1 MAAGPALDKRR
12 GRADPAAMTQSQDPQ
27 TETVDVAVIGGGLA
41 GLTQAIALARH
52 GISVTVIDRED
63 PVRALAAG
71 FDGRV
76 SAIALA
82 SQRLL
87 AAIGLWDH
95 VAEAQ
100 PMWDIRVSD
109 GDSLLFVH
117 YDHSELGDRPFGYM
131 VENRVMRQAQQAAIA
146 ALPNLQLIAPM
157 TAARIDRGE
166 PGSGR
171 AAEIEL
177 ADGRRVRARLV
188 IGADGRQSA
197 VRAGAGIRTVDWRYN
212 QTGIVCTVAHE
223 LDHEGVAQE
232 RFLPAGPFAI
242 LPMTDAADGTHRSS
256 LVWTEA
262 PAVAAA
268 IMALDDHGFN
278 AEMRRRFGDGYGAAQ
293 VTGPRWSYPLTFLH
307 AERYA
312 DHRLVLI
319 GDAAHGIHPIAGQ
332 GLNLGLRDVA
342 ALTEVLVE
350 AHRLGL
356 DIGRTDVLDRY
367 VRWRRVDTVVVS
379 AIMDGL
385 TRLFSTTAAPVRIA
399 RDLGLGL
406 VDRIRPLKKVFMR
419 HAMGDLGTLP
429 RLLRG
434 ETV

>member
-1 MAAGPALDKRR
+1 MTPSR
-12 GRADPAAMTQSQDPQ
+12 DPLP
-27 TETVDVAVIGGGLA
+27 ETVEVVVIGGGLA

-52 GISVTVIDRED
+52 GISVAVIDRED
-63 PVRALAAG
+63 PARALGAG

-82 SQRLL
+82 SQRMLD
-87 AAIGLWDH
+87 AIGLWPH

-117 YDHSELGDRPFGYM
+117 YDHRDIGDAPFGYL
-131 VENRVMRQAQQAAIA
+131 VENRVLRQAQQAAIA
-146 ALPNLQLIAPM
+146 GLPNLHLAAPM
-157 TAARIDRGE
+157 AAARIDFG
-166 PGSGR
+166 PAGSGR
-171 AAEIEL
+171 PAAVEL
-177 ADGRRVRARLV
+177 ADGRVIRARLV

-197 VRAGAGIRTVDWRYN
+197 VRSGAGIRTTGWDYD
-212 QTGIVCTVAHE
+212 QAGIVCTVAHE
-223 LDHEGVAQE
+223 LPHEGVAQE

-242 LPMTDAADGTHRSS
+242 LPMTDDADGRHRSS
-256 LVWTEA
+256 LVWVEPTA
-262 PAVAAA
+262 TAAA
-268 IMALDDHGFN
+268 IMALPDAAFD
-278 AEMRRRFGDGYGAAQ
+278 AEMRRRFGDGYGDAH
-293 VTGPRWSYPLTFLH
+293 VTGPRWSYPLSFSH

-312 DHRLVLI
+312 GHRMVLV

-350 AHRLGL
+350 AQRLGL
-356 DIGRTDVLDRY
+356 DIGREDVLDRY
-367 VRWRRVDTVVVS
+367 VRWRRVDTLVVS

-419 HAMGDLGTLP
+419 HAMGDLGSLP

-434 ETV
+434 ERV

>member
-1 MAAGPALDKRR
+1 
-12 GRADPAAMTQSQDPQ
+12 MTQSSDLHS
-27 TETVDVAVIGGGLA
+27 ETVDVAVIGGGLA

-52 GISVTVIDRED
+52 GISVVVVDRED
-63 PVRALAAG
+63 PARALSAG

-82 SQRLL
+82 SQRML
-87 AAIGLWDH
+87 ATIGLWDH

-117 YDHSELGDRPFGYM
+117 YDHQDLGDAPFGYL
-131 VENRVMRQAQQAAIA
+131 VENRVIRQAQQAAIA
-146 ALPNLQLIAPM
+146 GLPNLRLLAPM

-166 PGSGR
+166 AGSGR
-171 AAEIEL
+171 AAEIDL
-177 ADGRRVRARLV
+177 VDGRRIRARLV
-188 IGADGRQSA
+188 IGADGRQSM
-197 VRAGAGIRTVDWRYN
+197 VRQGAGIRTIEWRYN

-242 LPMTDAADGTHRSS
+242 LPMTDDADGNHRSS

-262 PAVAAA
+262 PETAAA
-268 IMALDDHGFN
+268 IMALDEAGFN
-278 AEMRRRFGDGYGAAQ
+278 VEMRRRFGDGYGDAR
-293 VTGPRWSYPLTFLH
+293 VTGPRWSYPLSFLH

-356 DIGRTDVLDRY
+356 DIGRADVLDRY

-379 AIMDGL
+379 ALMDGL
-385 TRLFSTTAAPVRIA
+385 TRLFSTKAAPVRIA

-406 VDRIRPLKKVFMR
+406 VDRLPPLKRVFMR
-419 HAMGDLGTLP
+419 HAMGDLGALP

-434 ETV
+434 ERV